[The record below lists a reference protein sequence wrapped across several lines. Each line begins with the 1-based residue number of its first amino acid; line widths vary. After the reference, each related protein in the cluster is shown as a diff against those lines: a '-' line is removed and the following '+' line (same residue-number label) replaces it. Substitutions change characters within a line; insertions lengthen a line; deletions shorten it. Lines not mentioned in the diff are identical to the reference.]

1 MMMTPSLGDLVRGR
15 APAAVPTPTVGTV
28 RWRDEIPAALVIF
41 VLAVPLCLGIALA
54 SGAPL
59 VSGLIAGVIGG
70 ILVGMLSGSPL
81 LVTGPAAGLTIV
93 VVSGIE
99 QLGTFESL
107 LLAVILAGGIQIALG
122 LARAGLLAAFFPSSV
137 VRGMI
142 FAIGALLVLKQI
154 PHAVGYD
161 ADAMGDDAF
170 FQPNAENTI
179 TALLGAFQHIEWG
192 AVLVSGLSLLVLFVW
207 RRTDGGDA
215 NRGAGLRA
223 LLPAPLLAVLVG
235 VVANFVLTRVAPS
248 LALGPSHL
256 VSLPIP
262 ESWGAFVAG
271 VPSPDFSSIGSLAV
285 WRFALVIALVA
296 SMETLLAVEATD
308 RLDPYKRVAPLDREL
323 VAQGAGNLTSGLLG
337 GLPMAGVMARTAA
350 NIDSGGRTQRA
361 TILHGVLLALAALLA
376 PALLNRIPLAA
387 IAAVLIA
394 VGLRLAN
401 PAVARTEWRFGRAHG
416 IPFVVTVVAI
426 LATDLLIG
434 LLVGLAVG
442 VYYVL
447 LDQLRSDPF
456 TEISPKGAVLRRL
469 VLHRHVTYLHRPAL
483 VAELGALRRGA
494 RVELD
499 GRQTERI
506 DGDVLTL
513 IHEFHAEAAEKG
525 IDLRLVG
532 IPPRP

>member
-1 MMMTPSLGDLVRGR
+1 
-15 APAAVPTPTVGTV
+15 
-28 RWRDEIPAALVIF
+28 
-41 VLAVPLCLGIALA
+41 
-54 SGAPL
+54 
-59 VSGLIAGVIGG
+59 
-70 ILVGMLSGSPL
+70 
-81 LVTGPAAGLTIV
+81 
-93 VVSGIE
+93 
-99 QLGTFESL
+99 
-107 LLAVILAGGIQIALG
+107 
-122 LARAGLLAAFFPSSV
+122 
-137 VRGMI
+137 
-142 FAIGALLVLKQI
+142 
-154 PHAVGYD
+154 
-161 ADAMGDDAF
+161 
-170 FQPNAENTI
+170 
-179 TALLGAFQHIEWG
+179 
-192 AVLVSGLSLLVLFVW
+192 
-207 RRTDGGDA
+207 
-215 NRGAGLRA
+215 
-223 LLPAPLLAVLVG
+223 
-235 VVANFVLTRVAPS
+235 
-248 LALGPSHL
+248 